1 MNLVHTGRAD
11 VGIVYRVDAIH
22 NSGQV
27 RIIDETP
34 AGTYTRVQF
43 GQAVVWTCRKDS
55 LDVVQEFRD
64 FMMSPRIQ
72 KLMLKYGLIPSHR
85 MGDLTSPPKTTAVQN
100 RSRPAASEVPQKRIG
115 TMERSMYCLA
125 RKRSSMP
132 SAKPTPALPSAT
144 SAGSSGEGHD
154 VLLLEKEVTLI
165 GA

>member
-55 LDVVQEFRD
+55 LE
-64 FMMSPRIQ
+64 
-72 KLMLKYGLIPSHR
+72 H
-85 MGDLTSPPKTTAVQN
+85 
-100 RSRPAASEVPQKRIG
+100 
-115 TMERSMYCLA
+115 
-125 RKRSSMP
+125 
-132 SAKPTPALPSAT
+132 
-144 SAGSSGEGHD
+144 
-154 VLLLEKEVTLI
+154 
-165 GA
+165 